1 MRAGHVG
8 LSGVL
13 SHCKANLEKPGHHL
27 RLSEER
33 IIIKLAKAEEENID
47 TDTAVTRHL
56 ESFHC
61 TDHAVRF
68 GQCLAGVRSAAQA
81 TRLGL
86 GTEKNRHIGRCD
98 TPGREEW
105 AVRGPRQE
113 GDGR

>member
-1 MRAGHVG
+1 MKDKLPGHVTHLSCTGTTHSGKMLRDHQKRAGHVG

-33 IIIKLAKAEEENID
+33 NIIKLAKAEEENID

-68 GQCLAGVRSAAQA
+68 G
-81 TRLGL
+81 
-86 GTEKNRHIGRCD
+86 
-98 TPGREEW
+98 
-105 AVRGPRQE
+105 
-113 GDGR
+113 